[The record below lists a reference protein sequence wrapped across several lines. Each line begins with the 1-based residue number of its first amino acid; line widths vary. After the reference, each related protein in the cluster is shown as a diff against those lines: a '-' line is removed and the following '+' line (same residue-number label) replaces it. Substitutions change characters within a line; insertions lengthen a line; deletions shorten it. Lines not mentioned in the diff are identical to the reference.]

1 MATLPAMLSI
11 VSIHAPGR
19 GATTAWIA
27 STSFVLLFQF
37 THPGGVRQVHTALG
51 LSGLPCFN
59 SRTREGCDGTCRAH
73 CGVPRVSI
81 HAPGRGATKR
91 STASSRPLGCFNSR
105 TREGCDHRVLYDG
118 GPESQVSIHAPG
130 RGATL
135 SRSTPIMLATFQF
148 THPGGVRL
156 LRGRAPAVLGDVSI
170 HAPGRGATVQ
180 RVIILGVDL
189 VSIHAPGRGATIA
202 YGKTKLPRVVSIHAP
217 GRGATYYA

>member
-1 MATLPAMLSI
+1 
-11 VSIHAPGR
+11 
-19 GATTAWIA
+19 
-27 STSFVLLFQF
+27 
-37 THPGGVRQVHTALG
+37 
-51 LSGLPCFN
+51 
-59 SRTREGCDGTCRAH
+59 
-73 CGVPRVSI
+73 
-81 HAPGRGATKR
+81 
-91 STASSRPLGCFNSR
+91 
-105 TREGCDHRVLYDG
+105 
-118 GPESQVSIHAPG
+118 
-130 RGATL
+130 
-135 SRSTPIMLATFQF
+135 MLATFQF